1 MLRRP
6 HTTEPPAVPDAPDRH
21 VGGQVQLLRPPG
33 AKIWCSRC
41 TPHRGVIG
49 SEGSVRQE
57 VPLARK
63 PRQKLGEILVGL
75 GVVTLAQ
82 VDEAFAAARAR
93 GMRLGEILVETNA
106 CKEEDIAKALAQQFS
121 VDFINLDVVSDM
133 NKIDKARIPADLIK
147 KFLVLPMAGSGKLRL
162 IIHDPMDI
170 DTLEMLRFRVGEF
183 EQAGIASK
191 RQISSYING
200 GAKADGPPRKQLA
213 GDSMDKS
220 IDMNKSSIDRSAKS
234 LDIDDDGP
242 IRRLVARII
251 LDAVNGRA
259 SDIHI
264 EPAEGHIMLRYRI
277 DGVCVEI
284 EKLQKNLQNAVLSTI
299 KLMAG
304 VNIAERRIPQDGRIK
319 FPVPEIDHMGEPVYK
334 DGQPVINQIDFRVST
349 CPAFY
354 GESVV
359 LRILRPDSVRI
370 GLLNLGFEQDSLDV
384 FNKIIRRPNGIF
396 LVTGPT
402 GSGKTTTLYSALAI
416 LNTPDRKIIT
426 AEDPVE
432 YNFNGINQVQIR
444 EQIGLSFGVVL
455 KSMLRQAPN
464 IILIGEI
471 RDREVADIAIQAAL
485 TGHLVFSTLHTND
498 APSAITRLVDMGVK
512 PFLVASSIQAVLAQR
527 LGRVLCPLCK
537 TLDDA
542 PDPKFL
548 KLVDIAPEEAMG
560 KVMKAVGCPNCKG
573 TGYRGRKAIFEMM
586 IMNSEIR
593 ELAFQRAGV
602 SKLRAAAVRGGM
614 RSLLGDGRIKIL
626 KGVTTPDE
634 VAKYAQI
641 EGFDPSEV
649 TKR

>member
-1 MLRRP
+1 M
-6 HTTEPPAVPDAPDRH
+6 
-21 VGGQVQLLRPPG
+21 
-33 AKIWCSRC
+33 
-41 TPHRGVIG
+41 
-49 SEGSVRQE
+49 
-57 VPLARK
+57 ARK
-63 PRQKLGEILVGL
+63 VRQKLGEILIEWGL
-75 GVVTLAQ
+75 VTKDK
-82 VDEAFAAARAR
+82 VDAAYASAR
-93 GMRLGEILVETNA
+93 GRGQRLGEALVESGA
-106 CKEEDIAKALAQQFS
+106 CKDEDIAKALAHQFG
-121 VDFINLDVVSDM
+121 VAFLNLDRLEDM
-133 NKIDKARIPADLIK
+133 NKVDKSLMPADLVK
-147 KFLVLPMAGSGKLRL
+147 KYLVLPMTGGGKLKL
-162 IIHDPMDI
+162 VIHDPMDL
-170 DTLEMLRFRVGEF
+170 DTLELLRFRIGDY
-183 EQAGIASK
+183 EQAGIASR
-191 RQISSYING
+191 RQIKAYIDG
-200 GAKADGPPRKQLA
+200 EKADGPRQQLVT
-213 GDSMDKS
+213 DSIDKS
-220 IDMNKSSIDRSAKS
+220 IDKSVDKSVDRGASIDV
-234 LDIDDDGP
+234 DDEGP
-242 IRRLVARII
+242 IIKLTSKII
-251 LDAVNGRA
+251 IDAVNSRA

-264 EPAEGHIMLRYRI
+264 EPGEADIRLRFRI
-277 DGVCVEI
+277 DGACQEI
-284 EKLQKNLQNAVLSTI
+284 ARIPKKLQNGVLSKF

-304 VNIAERRIPQDGRIK
+304 VNIAEKRIPQDGRIK
-319 FPVPEIDHMGEPVYK
+319 FNV
-334 DGQPVINQIDFRVST
+334 DGTDIDFRVST
-349 CPAFY
+349 CPAYY

-370 GLLNLGFEQDSLDV
+370 GLLNIGFEQDSLDV

-402 GSGKTTTLYSALAI
+402 GSGKTTTLYSALDV

-444 EQIGLSFGVVL
+444 EHIGLTFSATL

-464 IILIGEI
+464 IILVGEI

-512 PFLVASSIQAVLAQR
+512 PYLVASSIQAVLAQR
-527 LGRVLCPLCK
+527 LGRVLCEKCK
-537 TLDDA
+537 AIDDA

-548 KLVDIAPEEAMG
+548 KLVDISMEEAAG
-560 KVMKAVGCPNCKG
+560 KIYKAVGCQNCKG

-626 KGVTTPDE
+626 KGITTPDE

-649 TKR
+649 SKK